1 MQAGLFSAIA
11 TAFIAIVQ
19 PKLESDPT
27 EMAAIYMQILI
38 HTTNNSLFPDVDPSS
53 AAWTSPPPEIVTVQS
68 LLCASL
74 ATALFAAFLA
84 MLGKQ
89 WVNRY
94 IQNRGG
100 SAADKSRDRQQ
111 KLDGLEKWHFHLTIE
126 SLPVML
132 QFALLLLGCALSR
145 YLWTISRIVA
155 GVSIAFTLL
164 GVTSYIFFTLAATIY
179 YDCPYHTPPS
189 ILTRTLTRYLAH
201 DGSTFARS
209 VRSLI
214 ASLTGVYSCSIK
226 TLSQVLISLRSGVCT
241 ALQNL
246 GCGSGAPREIE
257 HVPLAVVE
265 PSNRL
270 FGAISIDREVYNVD
284 ARCVY
289 WVLSSTTD
297 SDVIFSTVRF
307 AADMIWYPE
316 IAGALPPRILADL
329 FLDCLMD
336 GRVIPGKL
344 EHASVIGMALA
355 SVLSIQLSLEPKR
368 DDLRSLC
375 RTVHY
380 HTDWVSSSE
389 PTFLLGVSMVRIVS
403 QTPDR
408 AWNGNFRKWD
418 VFSNVSDHLPTA
430 RKLCLSRVILQT
442 IWRWRRENPA
452 PMVFNMKGIELFC
465 RGLMANGDHI
475 LSTLKIHCFLIMT
488 ISLGLQADNIHDLY
502 IPNKESVIPLSFRY
516 AH

>member
-1 MQAGLFSAIA
+1 M
-11 TAFIAIVQ
+11 TAV
-19 PKLESDPT
+19 
-27 EMAAIYMQILI
+27 YMQILI
-38 HTTNNSLFPDVDPSS
+38 HTMNNSLFPNIDPRSTT
-53 AAWTSPPPEIVTVQS
+53 WTGPSPEIVTVQS

-74 ATALFAAFLA
+74 ATALFAGFLA

-111 KLDGLEKWHFHLTIE
+111 KLDGLEKWHFHLAIE

-155 GVSIAFTLL
+155 GIALAFTTL
-164 GVTSYIFFTLAATIY
+164 GVASYISFTLAATIY
-179 YDCPYHTPPS
+179 YDCPYQTPPS
-189 ILTRTLTRYLAH
+189 ILARTLTRCLAH
-201 DGSTFARS
+201 SGSTFARS
-209 VRSLI
+209 ARSLV
-214 ASLTGVYSCSIK
+214 AFLTGVYSSSIK
-226 TLSQVLISLRSGVCT
+226 TLRQGLISLRSGIRS
-241 ALQNL
+241 ALQDL
-246 GCGSGAPREIE
+246 GCGSGALEEIE
-257 HVPLAVVE
+257 HIPLAVVE

-270 FGAISIDREVYNVD
+270 FGAIAIDRGVYKAD

-297 SDVIFSTVRF
+297 SDVILSTVRF

-316 IAGALPPRILADL
+316 IAGALSPRILADL

-336 GRVIPGKL
+336 GRVIPGKS

-355 SVLSIQLSLEPKR
+355 SVLSIQFSLEPNR

-389 PTFLLGVSMVRIVS
+389 PMFLLGVTMVRIVS

-408 AWNGNFRKWD
+408 VQNGSFRKWEI
-418 VFSNVSDHLPTA
+418 FSNISDHLQTA
-430 RKLCLSRVILQT
+430 RKLCLSRVMLQT

-452 PMVFNMKGIELFC
+452 PLVFNIEGIELFC
-465 RGLMANGDHI
+465 KGLMANGDHI
-475 LSTLKIHCFLIMT
+475 LPTLKVHCFLTMA
-488 ISLGLQADNIHDLY
+488 ISLGLQADNVHDLY
-502 IPNKESVIPLSFRY
+502 IPNKESVVSPSFGDAR
-516 AH
+516 